1 LGVLRGSITL
11 DTSVLIEYL
20 TATELGR
27 IVKEY
32 FETLKPEEKVYC
44 SLYAIS
50 EIFYVLCRLRG
61 PEYAADKVGEIL
73 SSRVVEIDNTEEMAF
88 ETGRLK
94 CERAISIGDCSSIAT
109 ARITGSRAVFAQSE
123 KEIMKE
129 MRKSPFPVEIL
140 FLSESERIEG

>member
-1 LGVLRGSITL
+1 LGVLRGSVTL
-11 DTSVLIEYL
+11 DTSALIEYL
-20 TATELGR
+20 TGTNLGQ

-44 SLYAIS
+44 SLYAVS
-50 EIFYVLCRLRG
+50 EIFHVLCRLKG
-61 PEYAADKVGEIL
+61 PEYAADKVDEIL
-73 SSRVVEIDNTEEMAF
+73 SSRVVEIDNTEPMAS

-94 CERAISIGDCSSIAT
+94 CERAISIGDCSCIAT

-129 MRKSPFPVEIL
+129 MKRTPFPAEIL
-140 FLSESERIEG
+140 FLSESDRIER